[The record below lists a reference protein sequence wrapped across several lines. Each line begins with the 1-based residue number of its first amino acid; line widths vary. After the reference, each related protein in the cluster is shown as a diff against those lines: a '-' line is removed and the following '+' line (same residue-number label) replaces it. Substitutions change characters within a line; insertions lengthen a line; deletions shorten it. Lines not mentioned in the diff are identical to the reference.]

1 MPTIFKTHGWNT
13 TATRWSVEEI
23 VDTIRNKKY
32 LKEVA
37 EFREMG
43 ALANVKKRE
52 NGTLDIEDA
61 AIRRLSFSNVVC
73 KHNLV
78 LILTGH

>member
-1 MPTIFKTHGWNT
+1 MT
-13 TATRWSVEEI
+13 VEEI
-23 VDTIRNKKY
+23 VEAIRNKKY

-61 AIRRLSFSNVVC
+61 AWE
-73 KHNLV
+73 KV
-78 LILTGH
+78 LPRICFACDYQNRMR